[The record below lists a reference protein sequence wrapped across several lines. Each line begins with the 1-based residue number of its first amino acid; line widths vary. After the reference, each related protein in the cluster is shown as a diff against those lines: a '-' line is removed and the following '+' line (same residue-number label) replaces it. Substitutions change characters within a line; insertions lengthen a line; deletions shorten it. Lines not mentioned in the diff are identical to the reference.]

1 MCLQLHCR
9 LTKMRR
15 LFLQLNCVLYV
26 GGNALEDVLAL
37 KESRVPTD
45 AQIHLASKISMVFV
59 E

>member
-1 MCLQLHCR
+1 
-9 LTKMRR
+9 MRR